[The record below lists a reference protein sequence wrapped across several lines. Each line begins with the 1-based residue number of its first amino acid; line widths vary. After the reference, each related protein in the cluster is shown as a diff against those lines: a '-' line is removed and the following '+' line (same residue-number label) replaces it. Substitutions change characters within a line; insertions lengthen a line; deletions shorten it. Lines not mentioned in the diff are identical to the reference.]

1 MEQTKYLV
9 VLRMEIG
16 ETLVPANKFH
26 CEIYEAPHILDLL
39 KEISRDNQ
47 GLKYDIVQITLI
59 S

>member
-1 MEQTKYLV
+1 MKYLV
-9 VLRMEIG
+9 TLKMYISVAPEEIY
-16 ETLVPANKFH
+16 NFH
-26 CEIYEAPHILDLL
+26 SEVYEAPHILDLL

>member
-1 MEQTKYLV
+1 MAKYLV
-9 VLRMEIG
+9 ILKMEIG
-16 ETLVPANKFH
+16 ETLEPSTKFH

-47 GLKYDIVQITLI
+47 GLKYDITQITLI

>member
-1 MEQTKYLV
+1 MAKYLV
-9 VLRMEIG
+9 ILRIEIEG
-16 ETLVPANKFH
+16 TLEASH
-26 CEIYEAPHILDLL
+26 RYHTEEYEAPHILDLL

>member
-1 MEQTKYLV
+1 MFLV
-9 VLRMEIG
+9 ILKIQIDGSIEPSYRYHTE
-16 ETLVPANKFH
+16 EYK
-26 CEIYEAPHILDLL
+26 APHILDLL

>member
-1 MEQTKYLV
+1 MSKYLV
-9 VLRMEIG
+9 ILKMWTSD
-16 ETLVPANKFH
+16 TLEPAHSFH
-26 CEIYEAPHILDLL
+26 TEEYEAPHILDLL

>member
-1 MEQTKYLV
+1 MYLV
-9 VLRMEIG
+9 ILKIQIEG
-16 ETLVPANKFH
+16 SLEPAFKYH
-26 CEIYEAPHILDLL
+26 TEEYKAPHILDLL

>member
-1 MEQTKYLV
+1 MKYLV
-9 VLRMEIG
+9 LLKLYNN
-16 ETLVPANKFH
+16 TLEESFNYHA
-26 CEIYEAPHILDLL
+26 EQYEAPHILDLL

>member
-1 MEQTKYLV
+1 MAKYLV
-9 VLRMEIG
+9 ILKIELG
-16 ETLVPANKFH
+16 ETLEPSNKFH